1 MNLAALLI
9 PPSLDAKQAL
19 RLRRLGLAAL
29 SYGLAMA
36 LVAVAWTF
44 GTLPASTVPE
54 VAAAF
59 AAISLGLYAV
69 IRSRIPA

>member
-19 RLRRLGLAAL
+19 RLRRVGVAAL

-44 GTLPASTVPE
+44 GTLATYALVK
-54 VAAAF
+54 AAD
-59 AAISLGLYAV
+59 AAMYTAKQ
-69 IRSRIPA
+69 A